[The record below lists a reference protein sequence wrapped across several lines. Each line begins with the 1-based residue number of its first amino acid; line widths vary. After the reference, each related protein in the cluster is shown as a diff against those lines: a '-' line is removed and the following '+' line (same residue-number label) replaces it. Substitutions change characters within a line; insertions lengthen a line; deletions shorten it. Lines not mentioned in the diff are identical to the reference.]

1 MLLNTCTLPLLPL
14 PRYQYF
20 FVDNTKL
27 YNLHVLNGYHE
38 KTGSYNLAS
47 LSKIIKPP
55 SSRAKIPVQ
64 TFIASKPT
72 ILPLYHSETQIRSPS
87 LNCYTLYLYLFIICQ
102 NLSDIIFGV
111 TVALP
116 RYQLICNHILSPL

>member
-1 MLLNTCTLPLLPL
+1 MPTMCYLILAHRLYSLCQDTNI
-14 PRYQYF
+14 F

-27 YNLHVLNGYHE
+27 YNLHVLNGYYE

-87 LNCYTLYLYLFIICQ
+87 LNCYTLYLYLCSLFVKICQ
-102 NLSDIIFGV
+102 TLFLVSLWLCQVINLF
-111 TVALP
+111 
-116 RYQLICNHILSPL
+116 